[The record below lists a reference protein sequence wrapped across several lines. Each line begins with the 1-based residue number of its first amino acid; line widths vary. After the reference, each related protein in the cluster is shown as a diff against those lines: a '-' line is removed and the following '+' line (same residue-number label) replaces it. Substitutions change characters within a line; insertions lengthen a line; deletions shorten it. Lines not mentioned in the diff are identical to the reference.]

1 MPIILRRFFFYLVYN
16 RETASYKLHYIDVNG
31 STKSNGFTAN
41 DGTELTNH
49 GISNVSGYVEESS
62 DPTKLNLWN
71 FTDDGYVLVD
81 ASGNVKGA
89 DGNVDISKLGKQEF
103 IEGMGDNNDH
113 DQYVYLKHAVEEITP
128 ETSDSDIPKD
138 PSNPTNSSVDKNT
151 LSKTFTHTIYYKAN
165 TTDGATL
172 KDATTQKVTFEGSIY
187 IDKVTPKTTTPITI
201 KVNGEDIQ
209 VATTN
214 PGQIIWDKSSQTM
227 EAVDQPTI
235 TLNSGDRYTTSDSMI
250 GTWKLVSGKAD
261 AIDLTPSSSNP
272 KDVQL
277 VYEKEVQPG
286 GDTGDEPGDQPSP
299 IRLSKL
305 NKPSKVRS
313 HLSQLRKPLAGLLTM
328 LYVQRA
334 CTEITLH
341 LVKTCTETM
350 FLHQKATMLRCL
362 SQK

>member
-1 MPIILRRFFFYLVYN
+1 
-16 RETASYKLHYIDVNG
+16 
-31 STKSNGFTAN
+31 
-41 DGTELTNH
+41 
-49 GISNVSGYVEESS
+49 
-62 DPTKLNLWN
+62 
-71 FTDDGYVLVD
+71 
-81 ASGNVKGA
+81 
-89 DGNVDISKLGKQEF
+89 
-103 IEGMGDNNDH
+103 
-113 DQYVYLKHAVEEITP
+113 
-128 ETSDSDIPKD
+128 
-138 PSNPTNSSVDKNT
+138 
-151 LSKTFTHTIYYKAN
+151 
-165 TTDGATL
+165 
-172 KDATTQKVTFEGSIY
+172 
-187 IDKVTPKTTTPITI
+187 
-201 KVNGEDIQ
+201 
-209 VATTN
+209 
-214 PGQIIWDKSSQTM
+214 
-227 EAVDQPTI
+227 
-235 TLNSGDRYTTSDSMI
+235 MI

-286 GDTGDEPGDQPSP
+286 GDTGDEPGDQPSGKPSDNPGNEPSGQPGNKGSKTPGKPDENKPDEPKKDNTKKPEEKKSNKKTPQKKNPSKKSTKKSPAQSSP

-305 NKPSKVRS
+305 DKPSKVRS